1 MILSDRNILEAVE
14 KQEIVIDP
22 FDRAR
27 LGTNSYD
34 VTLAPA
40 MMEVAPENKHSLIDC
55 KEDCDWDLFKIQEEG
70 VVLYPGHLYLGV
82 TNEYTESHRDV
93 PFLDG
98 RSSVGRLGIAI
109 HVTAGRG
116 DVGFFGH
123 WTMEIVVVRPI
134 RVYAG
139 MPIGQLIWFR
149 TASPPLVP
157 YDKKPGAK
165 YSARGRQAD
174 PRPAPSKMHLNFT
187 AGAKP

>member
-34 VTLAPA
+34 VTLAPT
-40 MMEVAPENKHSLIDC
+40 MMEVDDRYDSLDC
-55 KEDCDWDLFKIQEEG
+55 RKESEAEEFSIQEGG

-82 TNEYTESHRDV
+82 TDEYTESHRDV

-98 RSSVGRLGIAI
+98 KSSIGRLGIAI

-123 WTMEIVVVRPI
+123 WTMEIVVVRPV

-157 YDKKPGAK
+157 YDWKPGAK
-165 YSARGRQAD
+165 YSARGRRER
-174 PRPAPSKMHLNFT
+174 PVPAPSQMWRNF
-187 AGAKP
+187 GAKP